1 MRVTVHQPEFI
12 PWLGFFHKASLADVL
27 VLLDDAQFTK
37 NYFHNRNR
45 VRTKDGWSWITAPV
59 EKSALDTPMNAV
71 RIAETN
77 NPRWRD
83 KIESAVRLSYGKA
96 PFFDAAFD
104 QLGALFESS
113 GPLLVSLNIPIV
125 EWLLEAF
132 GLHPQVLR
140 SSDMGIASTASQR
153 ILDICE
159 RAGGSTYISGV
170 SGVDYLDLA
179 SFQEAGIAIEQ
190 QNFHHPIYPQL
201 HPGFAPQIS
210 AVEALF
216 LFGGECGQ
224 LLDDA
229 WPDKLEQVF
238 A

>member
-83 KIESAVRLSYGKA
+83 KIESAVRLV
-96 PFFDAAFD
+96 F
-104 QLGALFESS
+104 
-113 GPLLVSLNIPIV
+113 
-125 EWLLEAF
+125 
-132 GLHPQVLR
+132 
-140 SSDMGIASTASQR
+140 QR
-153 ILDICE
+153 
-159 RAGGSTYISGV
+159 GSR
-170 SGVDYLDLA
+170 
-179 SFQEAGIAIEQ
+179 
-190 QNFHHPIYPQL
+190 
-201 HPGFAPQIS
+201 
-210 AVEALF
+210 
-216 LFGGECGQ
+216 
-224 LLDDA
+224 DD
-229 WPDKLEQVF
+229 
-238 A
+238 